1 MAKSLSYRKNLDAIV
16 SGDFPKR
23 FVEVGDLVEGESVL
37 DVGGAEGSLALYLA
51 SKGKT
56 VTVLE
61 KSPERVQAGMLLRQ
75 QVVGPDTRGTVSFIL
90 GDAIDVVPRLEKRFD
105 SIVFMRSLY
114 YFRDDAVKLLSL
126 ARGFAS
132 QLILVAN
139 GNRERDFL
147 SDPNYQHG
155 GLGKFNFWST
165 LEGMDAAARMAGFT
179 VANKVLQD
187 DPILVARSPSR
198 KAS

>member
-1 MAKSLSYRKNLDAIV
+1 MAKSLSYRKNLELII
-16 SGDFPKR
+16 SGGFPKR

-56 VTVLE
+56 VTVLD
-61 KSPERVQAGMLLRQ
+61 KSPERVEAGMMLVK
-75 QVVGPDTRGTVSFIL
+75 QVVGPDPRGTVSFLL
-90 GDAIDVVPRLEKRFD
+90 GDAIEVLPRLEKRFD

-114 YFRDDAVKLLSL
+114 YFRDDGVKVLSM
-126 ARGFAS
+126 ARGLTS

-147 SDPNYQHG
+147 TNPKYQHG

-165 LEGMDAAARMAGFT
+165 LEGMEVAARMAGFT
-179 VANKVLQD
+179 VEDKILQD
-187 DPILVARSPSR
+187 DPILVARSLSPQ
-198 KAS
+198 AS